1 MSYKNDYFQRK
12 VFSLLQISL
21 MSEEKPENRARDD
34 ALFWISILSLYSHPQ
49 LSSRK
54 GNETQDDRKAF
65 PDSSFT
71 VIMACLLSVSLW
83 QLLNHQWENTGSIL
97 ALSV

>member
-1 MSYKNDYFQRK
+1 MLCFGFPYL
-12 VFSLLQISL
+12 VFKAI
-21 MSEEKPENRARDD
+21 
-34 ALFWISILSLYSHPQ
+34 H
-49 LSSRK
+49 SSRPEREMK
-54 GNETQDDRKAF
+54 HRMTERHFLK
-65 PDSSFT
+65 SSFA